1 MEVITVNPR
10 ECTRWPLADRSGF
23 EFGDL
28 HSLAEDIKKNGQ
40 IEPILARPSQNK
52 DYKYEVITGSR
63 RWKACLEAD
72 IPLIAIIKPLT
83 DARAAIAQIKENQ
96 KISLSDYSKGMSYSG
111 LITGNVLTISEL
123 SQSLNCSKA
132 KLHNFLSFAKVPG
145 EVWNAVGNM
154 AKVSSRAAVTI
165 YSLSKKGLPYIQAL
179 IEIAEEIKNGAGSN
193 TIEKLVHDAI
203 TGGYNSDNEER
214 LIILTN
220 GQVIASWKKGGLFFS
235 KNVNVDRDKFNA
247 VLIKFFED

>member
-1 MEVITVNPR
+1 MEVITVNSR

-52 DYKYEVITGSR
+52 DYKYEVITDSR

-96 KISLSDYSKGMSYSG
+96 KLSLSDYSKGMSYSG

-145 EVWNAVGNM
+145 EV
-154 AKVSSRAAVTI
+154 
-165 YSLSKKGLPYIQAL
+165 
-179 IEIAEEIKNGAGSN
+179 
-193 TIEKLVHDAI
+193 
-203 TGGYNSDNEER
+203 
-214 LIILTN
+214 
-220 GQVIASWKKGGLFFS
+220 
-235 KNVNVDRDKFNA
+235 
-247 VLIKFFED
+247 

>member
-1 MEVITVNPR
+1 MKSLPVAADGK
-10 ECTRWPLADRSGF
+10 LA
-23 EFGDL
+23 L
-28 HSLAEDIKKNGQ
+28 KQ
-40 IEPILARPSQNK
+40 
-52 DYKYEVITGSR
+52 
-63 RWKACLEAD
+63 D

-96 KISLSDYSKGMSYSG
+96 KLSLSDYSKGMSYSG

-154 AKVSSRAAVTI
+154 TKVSSRAAVNI

-214 LIILTN
+214 LITLTN

>member
-1 MEVITVNPR
+1 
-10 ECTRWPLADRSGF
+10 
-23 EFGDL
+23 
-28 HSLAEDIKKNGQ
+28 
-40 IEPILARPSQNK
+40 
-52 DYKYEVITGSR
+52 
-63 RWKACLEAD
+63 
-72 IPLIAIIKPLT
+72 
-83 DARAAIAQIKENQ
+83 
-96 KISLSDYSKGMSYSG
+96 MSYSG